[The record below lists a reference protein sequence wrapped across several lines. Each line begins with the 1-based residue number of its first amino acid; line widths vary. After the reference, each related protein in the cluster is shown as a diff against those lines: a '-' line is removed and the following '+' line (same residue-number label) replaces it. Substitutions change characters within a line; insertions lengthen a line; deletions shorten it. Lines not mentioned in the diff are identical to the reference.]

1 MENIKKKKNNLDA
14 IIKVLETYNI
24 NANDLKKLNELQIIK
39 QKNLDIIKLLT
50 KLESG
55 FKSKKIKFIKAEET
69 QEKILKILNDI
80 VPATKKNNKKNKD
93 DNVVS
98 DNKED
103 LEKNTN
109 L

>member
-24 NANDLKKLNELQIIK
+24 NASDLKKLNQLQIIK

-55 FKSKKIKFIKAEET
+55 FKSKKIKFVTAEET

-93 DNVVS
+93 SDVVS
-98 DNKED
+98 ENKEV

>member
-55 FKSKKIKFIKAEET
+55 FKSKKIKFVTAEET

-80 VPATKKNNKKNKD
+80 VPATKKN
-93 DNVVS
+93 
-98 DNKED
+98 KEQQN
-103 LEKNTN
+103 LENN
-109 L
+109 INS

>member
-1 MENIKKKKNNLDA
+1 MEKTKKKKNNLDA

-55 FKSKKIKFIKAEET
+55 FKSKKIKFVTAEET

-80 VPATKKNNKKNKD
+80 APVTKKKKEQQNLENNIN
-93 DNVVS
+93 N
-98 DNKED
+98 
-103 LEKNTN
+103 
-109 L
+109 

>member
-1 MENIKKKKNNLDA
+1 MEKTKKKKNNLDA
-14 IIKVLETYNI
+14 IIKVLEAHNI
-24 NANDLKKLNELQIIK
+24 NSNDLKKLNELQIIK

-55 FKSKKIKFIKAEET
+55 FKSKKINYESALDT
-69 QEKILKILNDI
+69 QKRIFEILKDV
-80 VPATKKNNKKNKD
+80 VPAPAKRVKKNKNSD
-93 DNVVS
+93 DVS

>member
-50 KLESG
+50 KLENG
-55 FKSKKIKFIKAEET
+55 FKSKKIKFVTAEET

-80 VPATKKNNKKNKD
+80 VPATKKNNKKNKEQQ
-93 DNVVS
+93 N
-98 DNKED
+98 
-103 LEKNTN
+103 LENN
-109 L
+109 INS

>member
-55 FKSKKIKFIKAEET
+55 FKSKKIKFVTAEET

-80 VPATKKNNKKNKD
+80 VPATKKKNKKNKEQQ
-93 DNVVS
+93 N
-98 DNKED
+98 
-103 LEKNTN
+103 LENN
-109 L
+109 INS

>member
-55 FKSKKIKFIKAEET
+55 FKSKKIKFVTAEET
-69 QEKILKILNDI
+69 QEKILNDI
-80 VPATKKNNKKNKD
+80 VPATKKNNKKNKEQQ
-93 DNVVS
+93 N
-98 DNKED
+98 
-103 LEKNTN
+103 LENN
-109 L
+109 INS